1 MLRTSMTEVDM
12 TDTLKSKIEKIKHP
26 QNYYETPDALTK
38 DPELSFE
45 EKKKALDVWE
55 QDARQMLT
63 AATRVCRVAK
73 KASAKAIT
81 LSSVKLNAQRISC
94 ATSQNA
100 MPLAEAAK
108 CVVFYALRTPHTGVR
123 DLATVRPAPI
133 LSSL

>member
-1 MLRTSMTEVDM
+1 MAETS
-12 TDTLKSKIEKIKHP
+12 KSKTEKIKHP
-26 QNYYETPDALTK
+26 QNYYESPDALTK
-38 DPELSFE
+38 DPDLSSE

-63 AATRVCRVAK
+63 ASNEGMPGRK
-73 KASAKAIT
+73 KALAKAIT
-81 LSSVKLNAQRISC
+81 LSSVELNARRISC